1 MSLEAAKKLV
11 EYIDM
16 NINEDDIGIPHFHD
30 PSVRAFP
37 LNKEG
42 FKLIRNEKSDRKLVF
57 IDGGNQEII
66 GAPNF
71 SIQLNRLYVSVWRG
85 RERVTVGLPKIEFF
99 SATFSTF
106 KNKEI
111 FYETII
117 IPSSPE
123 FEKFMPD
130 GNDVS
135 FNSFDR
141 SIMDGNQRAD
151 IERVASI
158 ARRFAE
164 WRFASIVVESL
175 NEKDVVVMD
184 GTLQSNFVHEGKY
197 LRELAARA
205 KERGVVL
212 CGLSKTSAL
221 FTTTALSLLGAVNK
235 LSEDCQIK
243 GEWYY
248 PIAESNSEDHY
259 VIIFA
264 VKLNA
269 ISEKVYRMEI
279 PQDLFNNL
287 DERQINEIFTG
298 LIENA
303 SDVTFPG
310 YPYGLVDADMF
321 ARVSFDEVEYYRG
334 IIVSYISGLGKLS
347 KFARHIHASDAHSIL
362 NSLIG

>member
-11 EYIDM
+11 EYLDM

-30 PSVRAFP
+30 PSVRTFP
-37 LNKEG
+37 MNKEG

-85 RERVTVGLPKIEFF
+85 RERITVSLPKIEFF
-99 SATFSTF
+99 SAIFSTF

-164 WRFASIVVESL
+164 WKFASLVLESL
-175 NEKDVVVMD
+175 NEKDVIVMD
-184 GTLQSNFVHEGKY
+184 GTLQSNFVQIRLALCLNISAKAGI
-197 LRELAARA
+197 RE
-205 KERGVVL
+205 
-212 CGLSKTSAL
+212 TM
-221 FTTTALSLLGAVNK
+221 TMT
-235 LSEDCQIK
+235 
-243 GEWYY
+243 
-248 PIAESNSEDHY
+248 
-259 VIIFA
+259 
-264 VKLNA
+264 
-269 ISEKVYRMEI
+269 
-279 PQDLFNNL
+279 
-287 DERQINEIFTG
+287 
-298 LIENA
+298 
-303 SDVTFPG
+303 
-310 YPYGLVDADMF
+310 
-321 ARVSFDEVEYYRG
+321 
-334 IIVSYISGLGKLS
+334 
-347 KFARHIHASDAHSIL
+347 
-362 NSLIG
+362 